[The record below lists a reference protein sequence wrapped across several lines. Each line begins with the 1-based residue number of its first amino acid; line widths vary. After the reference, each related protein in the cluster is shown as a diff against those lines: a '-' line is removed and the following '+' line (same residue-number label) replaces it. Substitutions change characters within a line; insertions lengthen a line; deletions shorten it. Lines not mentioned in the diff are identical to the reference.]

1 MTSPAGRPA
10 RHRGARRRQPQR
22 RIPSVP
28 WASWMS
34 WARGHVLL
42 AVLVPAVVVVAAVA
56 VVVALNLG
64 GQKAGSG
71 SSGKP
76 TVQSVVAVT
85 KADRWITGHPGQ
97 LLTAVTTDIGKL
109 SAAERAGKQATA
121 KAAGTRLAAD
131 AKAALQGPMPPAAV
145 KTYRAALSDLQRA
158 GTSVAAGNFSQA
170 GPLLN
175 AGTVKITKV
184 TAAVNRAAPVA
195 APGVVNPGE

>member
-28 WASWMS
+28 WASWVS
-34 WARGHVLL
+34 WARDHMLL
-42 AVLVPAVVVVAAVA
+42 AVAVPAVVVVVAVAAV
-56 VVVALNLG
+56 VFLNLG

-85 KADRWITGHPGQ
+85 KGDRWITGHPGQ
-97 LLTAVTTDIGKL
+97 LLAAVTNDIGKV
-109 SAAERAGKQATA
+109 SAAERAGKRSTA
-121 KAAGTRLAAD
+121 RAAGTRLAAD
-131 AKAALQGPMPPAAV
+131 AKAARQGPMPPAAV

-184 TAAVNRAAPVA
+184 TAAVNRTAPVA

>member
-22 RIPSVP
+22 RSPSLP
-28 WASWMS
+28 WASWVS
-34 WARGHVLL
+34 WARDHMLV
-42 AVLVPAVVVVAAVA
+42 AALVPAVVVVAAVA
-56 VVVALNLG
+56 AVVVLHLG
-64 GQKAGSG
+64 GQKAGTG

-85 KADRWITGHPGQ
+85 KGDRWITGHPGQ

-109 SAAERAGKQATA
+109 SAAERAGKQDTA

-131 AKAALQGPMPPAAV
+131 AKTALNGPMPPAAA
-145 KTYRAALSDLQRA
+145 KAYRSALNDLQRA
-158 GTSVAAGNFSQA
+158 GASAASGNFSQA
-170 GPLLN
+170 GPLLS
-175 AGTVKITKV
+175 AGEANITKV

>member
-22 RIPSVP
+22 RIPNVP
-28 WASWMS
+28 WASWVS
-34 WARGHVLL
+34 WARDHMLVT
-42 AVLVPAVVVVAAVA
+42 ALVPAVIVVAAVA
-56 VVVALNLG
+56 AVVVLHLG
-64 GQKAGSG
+64 GQKAGTG

-85 KADRWITGHPGQ
+85 KGDRWITGHPGQ
-97 LLTAVTTDIGKL
+97 LLTAVTNDIGKV
-109 SAAERAGKQATA
+109 SAAERAGKRSTA
-121 KAAGTRLAAD
+121 RAAGTRLAAD

-145 KTYRAALSDLQRA
+145 KTYRSALNDLERA
-158 GTSVAAGNFSQA
+158 GTSAASGNFGQA
-170 GPLLN
+170 GPLLS

>member
-22 RIPSVP
+22 RIPTVP
-28 WASWMS
+28 WASWVS
-34 WARGHVLL
+34 WARDHMLL
-42 AVLVPAVVVVAAVA
+42 AAAVPAVIVVAAVGI
-56 VVVALNLG
+56 VVVLSLG
-64 GQKAGSG
+64 GQQAGTG
-71 SSGKP
+71 HSGKP

-85 KADRWITGHPGQ
+85 KGDRWITGHPGQ
-97 LLTAVTTDIGKL
+97 LLAAVTNDIGKV
-109 SAAERAGKQATA
+109 SVAERAGKRSTA
-121 KAAGTRLAAD
+121 QAAGTRLAAD

-145 KTYRAALSDLQRA
+145 KAYRSALSDLQRA

>member
-1 MTSPAGRPA
+1 ML
-10 RHRGARRRQPQR
+10 
-22 RIPSVP
+22 V
-28 WASWMS
+28 
-34 WARGHVLL
+34 

-56 VVVALNLG
+56 AVVVSLG

-71 SSGKP
+71 SGKP

-85 KADRWITGHPGQ
+85 KGDRWITGHPGQ
-97 LLTAVTTDIGKL
+97 LLAAVTNDIGKV
-109 SAAERAGKQATA
+109 SAAERAGKQSTA
-121 KAAGTRLAAD
+121 RAAGTRLAAD
-131 AKAALQGPMPPAAV
+131 AKAALQGPMPPAAA
-145 KTYRAALSDLQRA
+145 KTYRSALNDLERA
-158 GTSVAAGNFSQA
+158 GTSAASGNFGQA